1 MRKETGEMERT
12 QRVSGGHAAE
22 KKRSRKRKRPLK
34 HQPGLPPADH
44 RRKRRKST
52 SQPRR
57 KDVAQK
63 RRPTPSVKR
72 FSKSLGEVV
81 RGFVRALVG
90 RCIMAISGLVFAF
103 AAVVFLQAFSVANQM
118 SDEQLIST
126 LRSPHLLVRVS
137 AEGVTRVIACDC
149 AVPLSAKALTPT
161 VMAAVTAIEDH
172 RFFDHRGIDLV
183 GIARAAIANLSE
195 RRFAEGGSTLTQQL
209 VKNVIVGDDRTI
221 ERKLAEALL
230 ALRIERLFSKKEIL
244 GLYLARVSFGTAKG
258 REVRGLRQA
267 ANVYFGKSVEELDPI
282 ESAVLAAMLKAPNRY
297 NPLRNTAALMER
309 ARLVLGRMEKLGHNV
324 SSDHTIMDV
333 ERRLSSRVTESR
345 ALRHRYFEDLAIS
358 EMRRLGLDHGE
369 ETYRLVLT
377 MDPRMQIEAER
388 VLHLEVAE
396 VAHLGANRAA
406 LVSIGEEGGV
416 RALVG
421 GLDYRRS
428 QFDLA
433 TLAWRQGASTM
444 KLVTYLAA
452 IEQGWGMDWTVYDS
466 PSRIVGRPPRNSDG
480 RYLGAVPLWQCFAQ
494 SRNVCTTWLAQQIG
508 YDRLSEMANRLGLV
522 RQTASA
528 STLVLGAAETTLMRN
543 TSAYSVIARG
553 GLDMR
558 PHTILR
564 VVSGGGLIHYEKA
577 DEEVR
582 RIVSEAHAKRMAEL
596 LRLAVTRGTGRN
608 AAYSETSYGKTGTS
622 QENRD
627 AWFVGFSNRGLTTAV
642 WVGPRDGER
651 MNSIYGGT
659 TPARIWRR
667 YNANLSR

>member
-1 MRKETGEMERT
+1 MERT
-12 QRVSGGHAAE
+12 QRVSGSHAAG

-34 HQPGLPPADH
+34 HQPGLPPTDH
-44 RRKRRKST
+44 RRKRRKSA
-52 SQPRR
+52 SRPRR
-57 KDVAQK
+57 KDVTQK
-63 RRPTPSVKR
+63 WRPAPNVKR
-72 FSKSLGEVV
+72 FSKNLGEVV
-81 RGFVRALVG
+81 RGFVRALIG
-90 RCIMAISGLVFAF
+90 RCIMAISALVFAF
-103 AAVVFLQAFSVANQM
+103 VAVVFLQAYSVANQM

-149 AVPLSAKALTPT
+149 AMPLSTKVLTPT
-161 VMAAVTAIEDH
+161 VIAAVTAIEDH

-183 GIARAAIANLSE
+183 GIARATIANLSE
-195 RRFAEGGSTLTQQL
+195 RRFVEGGSTLTQQL

-230 ALRIERLFSKKEIL
+230 AMRVERLFSKNEIL
-244 GLYLARVSFGTAKG
+244 GLYLARVSFGNVEG
-258 REVRGLRQA
+258 GEVRGLRQA
-267 ANVYFGKSVEELDPI
+267 AHVYFGTSVEELDPI

-297 NPLRNTAALMER
+297 NPMRNTAALMER
-309 ARLVLGRMEKLGHNV
+309 ARLVLGRMEELGHNV
-324 SSDHTIMDV
+324 SSDHTIMEV
-333 ERRLSSRVTESR
+333 ERRLSLRVTQSR

-358 EMRRLGLDHGE
+358 EMRSLGLGQGE
-369 ETYRLVLT
+369 GTYRLVLT

-388 VLHLEVAE
+388 VLHLEMAE
-396 VAHLGANRAA
+396 VMNLGANRAA

-421 GLDYRRS
+421 GLDYRKS

-452 IEQGWGMDWTVYDS
+452 IERGWGLDWTVYDS
-466 PSRIVGRPPRNSDG
+466 PSQIVGRSPRNSDG
-480 RYLGAVPLWQCFAQ
+480 RYLGAIPLWQCFAQ
-494 SRNVCTTWLAQQIG
+494 SRNVCTTWLAQQLG
-508 YDRLSEMANRLGLV
+508 YERLAEMANRLNLV
-522 RQTASA
+522 RQSASA
-528 STLVLGAAETTLMRN
+528 STLVLGAADTTLMRN

-553 GLDMR
+553 GLDVR

-564 VVSGGGLIHYEKA
+564 VLSRGGSIRYEKV
-577 DEEVR
+577 DVETR
-582 RIVSEAHAKRMAEL
+582 RIISETHANEMAEL

-627 AWFVGFSNRGLTTAV
+627 AWFVGFSNRGLTTGV
-642 WVGPRDGER
+642 WVGPRDGEA
-651 MNSIYGGT
+651 MKSIYGGI